1 MKIDG
6 SGRMY
11 LAQCGS
17 AVGEFGHAS
26 SKRNVHR
33 QAKFSKKL
41 QTGYSTVSRSRL
53 RTGLM
58 AAVSD

>member
-1 MKIDG
+1 MMRADVPRAVRIG
-6 SGRMY
+6 
-11 LAQCGS
+11 
-17 AVGEFGHAS
+17 VGEFGHAS

-58 AAVSD
+58 AAMSD